1 MRTPK
6 VRVQQVFYKTSVNN
20 GGSVD
25 LNPPAKPARRS
36 QAQNLRYA
44 VDGGGNLGKPGIPN
58 RRFRFIYT

>member
-1 MRTPK
+1 MRPQQVI
-6 VRVQQVFYKTSVNN
+6 VREVFYKTSVNN

-25 LNPPAKPARRS
+25 LTPPAKPARKS